1 MKKLI
6 ISTAI
11 FGAAMLVAFF
21 LYDKLYSMSNCTIS
35 LIDANIEALA
45 NGENSTSCTASANC
59 YEERYNFNTGEN
71 ELILKGSV
79 SCKGTEVCKSGDGYV
94 ECDGN
99 TSSCE

>member
-1 MKKLI
+1 
-6 ISTAI
+6 
-11 FGAAMLVAFF
+11 MLQ
-21 LYDKLYSMSNCTIS
+21 TH
-35 LIDANIEALA
+35 
-45 NGENSTSCTASANC
+45 
-59 YEERYNFNTGEN
+59 NFNTKEY